1 MKFFTLSEFGAHIR
15 NGRWKGFINESKAV
29 DASHDRTK
37 IVECLAHIRHLLVD
51 LRHGDKVIIR
61 VSNSVKSAC
70 AFISLWESG
79 GIAVPIKREMGADAV
94 SNIAADCNCRFI
106 LDPDSSTLV
115 CNEGHGKH
123 SHAKLHRREVAGSD
137 LALIIYTTGST
148 GKPKGI
154 VLTHANVI
162 TAMYSILSYLE
173 LDSTDTILC
182 VSPLSFDYGLY
193 QVLFSLAADVKTV
206 LYNDTIQPYRLI
218 KAINDHSITVL
229 PVVPSLASMLERI
242 LRVRQVEL
250 RSLKKIT
257 NTGGHLSN
265 SIIKGLKEL
274 LPDVDIYAMYGLT
287 ECKRALYLPPSDIKR
302 KPGSVGIPIPGLAAG
317 IFSKRDDPTNV
328 GVSMEDY
335 FEHGPN
341 EIGELFIRGT
351 TIMQEYTNGSSAGA
365 HIIQGKY
372 RDDVWLAT
380 GDLFM
385 RDDEGYYYFKG
396 RRKELI
402 KQGAYCLYPA
412 DIEEKITQCVQV
424 QQASII
430 GKMDVNSLEYAAAF
444 VKLKEDTRE
453 NRKVVSSWI
462 ALNLGTDYAPREIQ
476 FVEDFPVDAN
486 GKINKKALSEGSF
499 FCAVSR

>member
-317 IFSKRDDPTNV
+317 IFSKRDDPTTV

-453 NRKVVSSWI
+453 NRKMVSSWI